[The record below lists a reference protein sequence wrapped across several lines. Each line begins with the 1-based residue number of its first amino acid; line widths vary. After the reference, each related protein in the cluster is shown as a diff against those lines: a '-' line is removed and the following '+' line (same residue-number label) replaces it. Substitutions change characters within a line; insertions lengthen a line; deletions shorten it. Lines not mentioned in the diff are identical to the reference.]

1 MRTSLFYFTFCLILF
16 NLSCKEGQQNSIYPR
31 HVGDISFDEAI
42 DRKEFQLCNG
52 DKKVRQYFNFG
63 KGVQYDGEKLAIIES
78 FKENYKPIK
87 LMGETGLIR
96 IRFIVNCKRETGR
109 FRILSMDSSY
119 QKKEFDK
126 KITDQLLS
134 ITKKLAGWKILSDRS
149 KPHDYYQYL
158 IFKIENGDIKEI
170 LP

>member
-1 MRTSLFYFTFCLILF
+1 MRAKLSYIIFCLILF
-16 NLSCKEGQQNSIYPR
+16 ILSCNKGKQNSIYPR
-31 HVGDISFDEAI
+31 HVGDISFDEGI
-42 DRKEFQLCNG
+42 DRKAFKLCNG
-52 DKKVRQYFNFG
+52 DKEVKQYFNFG

-87 LMGETGLIR
+87 LKSETGLIR
-96 IRFIVNCKRETGR
+96 IRFIVNCKGETGR
-109 FRILSMDSSY
+109 FRILSMDSLY
-119 QKKEFDK
+119 KKKEFDK
-126 KITDQLLS
+126 KIIDQLLN
-134 ITKKLAGWKILSDRS
+134 ITKKLAGWKILSERS